1 MQSKYFKLE
10 NILKEFNL
18 DELEYIV
25 FKDNRVFDSF
35 LNVGQLE
42 YIEVPKRT
50 SEKKK
55 STSQLRYN

>member
-1 MQSKYFKLE
+1 MHSLHFNLE

-42 YIEVPKRT
+42 YIEAHNRAPK
-50 SEKKK
+50 KKK
-55 STSQLRYN
+55 STSQLRHN